1 MDLLRITEM
10 ATRSHPQS
18 LLPRLRAP
26 ARQCRRTFLSPAPRN
41 FSTSSHRLQDN
52 PPSDPSRTRSG
63 VDSEISSI
71 LDNALDG
78 NKGTQTTPQ
87 SRTSKFKSSSY
98 QSNNPPSRSA
108 ALGQYTPRSGSSVD
122 DLYRSMQ
129 PSRAGGRQ
137 LPNRGGRSSSTPGA
151 TADVSRMLDPINSS
165 RPPPTVTDKTAGKL
179 PFKLN
184 ASVGRT
190 VYTNP
195 NTMDPARAFRA
206 LEMQCARNSVRRDFQ
221 RQRFHER
228 PGLKRKRLHS
238 ERWRRRFKEGFRGV
252 VGLVQKMKKQGW

>member
-71 LDNALDG
+71 LDHALDG
-78 NKGTQTTPQ
+78 TKGTPAAPQ

-98 QSNNPPSRSA
+98 QPNNPPSRGA

-129 PSRAGGRQ
+129 PSRAGGGRQ
-137 LPNRGGRSSSTPGA
+137 LPQRGGRGSSTP
-151 TADVSRMLDPINSS
+151 DVSYMLDPTNSK
-165 RPPPTVTDKTAGKL
+165 RPPPPTITDKTAGKL

-195 NTMDPARAFRA
+195 TTMDPARAFRA

>member
-18 LLPRLRAP
+18 LLPRLQAP
-26 ARQCRRTFLSPAPRN
+26 ARQCRRAFLSPTPRN
-41 FSTSSHRLQDN
+41 FSTSSHRLQDH

-63 VDSEISSI
+63 VSSDISSL
-71 LDNALDG
+71 LDSALDG
-78 NKGTQTTPQ
+78 DKGTPAAPQ

-98 QSNNPPSRSA
+98 QPNNPRSRGAAMGPYQPS
-108 ALGQYTPRSGSSVD
+108 PGSSID
-122 DLYRSMQ
+122 DLYSAMQ

-137 LPNRGGRSSSTPGA
+137 LPQRGASRSSSDPNY
-151 TADVSRMLDPINSS
+151 VSRMLDPTNTN
-165 RPPPTVTDKTAGKL
+165 RPPPTVPDKSAGKL

-190 VYTNP
+190 VYTNST
-195 NTMDPARAFRA
+195 TMDPARAFRA
-206 LEMQCARNSVRRDFQ
+206 LEIQCARNSVRRDFQ

>member
-1 MDLLRITEM
+1 MDLRRITEM

-18 LLPRLRAP
+18 LLPRCSAP
-26 ARQCRRTFLSPAPRN
+26 VRQCRRTFLSPAARN
-41 FSTSSHRLQDN
+41 FSTSPHQLRDN

-63 VDSEISSI
+63 FDSEISSL
-71 LDNALDG
+71 LDSALDG
-78 NKGTQTTPQ
+78 DKGTPAAPQ

-98 QSNNPPSRSA
+98 QPKN
-108 ALGQYTPRSGSSVD
+108 PRSRGAAMGPYQPSPGSSVD

-137 LPNRGGRSSSTPGA
+137 LPQRDGRSGSVISQ
-151 TADVSRMLDPINSS
+151 MINPTNPN
-165 RPPPTVTDKTAGKL
+165 RPPPTVTDKSAGKL

-190 VYTNP
+190 VYTNAT
-195 NTMDPARAFRA
+195 TMDPARAFRA

>member
-10 ATRSHPQS
+10 ATRSHPQA

-26 ARQCRRTFLSPAPRN
+26 AQQCRRTFLSPAPRN
-41 FSTSSHRLQDN
+41 FSTSSHRLQDS
-52 PPSDPSRTRSG
+52 PRSDPSRIRSG
-63 VDSEISSI
+63 VDGEISSL
-71 LDNALDG
+71 LDSALDG
-78 NKGTQTTPQ
+78 DKGTPAAPQ

-98 QSNNPPSRSA
+98 QPNNPPSRGA
-108 ALGQYTPRSGSSVD
+108 AMGAYQPRSRNSAD
-122 DLYRSMQ
+122 EFLDAMDMRPRQ
-129 PSRAGGRQ
+129 AAGRQ
-137 LPNRGGRSSSTPGA
+137 LPQRGGRSSSTP
-151 TADVSRMLDPINSS
+151 DVSYMLDPINSN

-195 NTMDPARAFRA
+195 TTMDPARAFRA

>member
-18 LLPRLRAP
+18 LLPRLQAP
-26 ARQCRRTFLSPAPRN
+26 ARQCRRAFLSPAPRN
-41 FSTSSHRLQDN
+41 FSTSSHRFQDS

-63 VDSEISSI
+63 VSSDISSL
-71 LDNALDG
+71 LDSALDG
-78 NKGTQTTPQ
+78 DKGTPAAPQ

-98 QSNNPPSRSA
+98 QPRNPPSRGA
-108 ALGQYTPRSGSSVD
+108 AMGPYQPSPGSSVD
-122 DLYRSMQ
+122 DLYSS
-129 PSRAGGRQ
+129 PNAAPAGAAATPTTSRACWTR
-137 LPNRGGRSSSTPGA
+137 RTP
-151 TADVSRMLDPINSS
+151 TAL
-165 RPPPTVTDKTAGKL
+165 PPTIPDKSAGKL

-190 VYTNP
+190 VYTNST
-195 NTMDPARAFRA
+195 TMDPARAFRA

>member
-10 ATRSHPQS
+10 ATRFHPQS
-18 LLPRLRAP
+18 LLPRLQVP

-52 PPSDPSRTRSG
+52 PSSNPSRTRNG
-63 VDSEISSI
+63 VDGEIASL
-71 LDNALDG
+71 LDSALDG
-78 NKGTQTTPQ
+78 DKGTPAAPQ

-98 QSNNPPSRSA
+98 QPNNPPSRGA
-108 ALGQYTPRSGSSVD
+108 ALGQYTPRAGSSVD

-137 LPNRGGRSSSTPGA
+137 LPQRGGRSSTPGD
-151 TADVSRMLDPINSS
+151 TTVVSRMLDPINSN
-165 RPPPTVTDKTAGKL
+165 RPPPTITDKTAGKL

-195 NTMDPARAFRA
+195 TTMDPARAFRA